1 MTARNGTWPRVEFSE
16 NDKEIQVTA
25 EVPGLEEQDIEVV
38 LVDGILTLRGEK
50 KSETEDKD
58 RQFSERYYGR
68 FEPRIGLGRAV
79 DENKVAAAFKNGL
92 LTITLPKTEKAQAKA
107 KRIAIGSGN
116 SPRSLSAGCIHRGA
130 LRCPV
135 KQPAQAIPARISCM
149 NSTALRSKT
158 GRRERRRP
166 ERKYQPGP
174 SGLARKET
182 QRLPQTFC

>member
-68 FEPRIGLGRAV
+68 FERRIGLGRAV

-107 KRIAIGSGN
+107 KRIAIGSEN
-116 SPRSLSAGCIHRGA
+116 
-130 LRCPV
+130 
-135 KQPAQAIPARISCM
+135 
-149 NSTALRSKT
+149 
-158 GRRERRRP
+158 
-166 ERKYQPGP
+166 
-174 SGLARKET
+174 
-182 QRLPQTFC
+182 